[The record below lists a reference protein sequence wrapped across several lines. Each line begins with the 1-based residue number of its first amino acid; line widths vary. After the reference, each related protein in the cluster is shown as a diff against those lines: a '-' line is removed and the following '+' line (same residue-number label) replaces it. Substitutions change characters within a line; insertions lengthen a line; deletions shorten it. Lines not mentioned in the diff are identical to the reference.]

1 MSLPRFT
8 LLNIT
13 KRLSF
18 ILGVPNLIKSDEL
31 NLIREKGERLLW
43 KVCRKSKRRL
53 NAQDAQTI

>member
-18 ILGVPNLIKSDEL
+18 VLGVPNLIKSDEL
-31 NLIREKGERLLW
+31 NLIREKENDYYG
-43 KVCRKSKRRL
+43 KSAEK
-53 NAQDAQTI
+53 AKED